1 MYTGEDSSVQSGLLT
16 GKAWDRTCH
25 RISDYKI
32 TVNGV
37 EETISLTDSR
47 KYGNYNNSQFPAN
60 TGIYVQNQKQLSG
73 ANENWKIK
81 NIYDLAG
88 NVWEWTY

>member
-25 RISDYKI
+25 RIEDYI
-32 TVNGV
+32 T
-37 EETISLTDSR
+37 TINTKSTLTYCR
-47 KYGNYNNSQFPAN
+47 YYGNYRNSESPAN
-60 TGIYVQNQKQLSG
+60 IGTYTSNQKQLSG